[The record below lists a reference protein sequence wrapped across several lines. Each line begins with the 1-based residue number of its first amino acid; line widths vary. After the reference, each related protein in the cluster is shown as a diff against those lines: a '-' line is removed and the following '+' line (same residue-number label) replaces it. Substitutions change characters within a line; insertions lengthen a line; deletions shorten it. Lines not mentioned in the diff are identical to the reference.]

1 MRGHNENVS
10 ALFIMTGILY
20 QNSRER
26 SEHLIWGGKKKSF
39 GQPAVN
45 EIIVPVRAKK

>member
-26 SEHLIWGGKKKSF
+26 SEHLIGGGGKEK
-39 GQPAVN
+39 
-45 EIIVPVRAKK
+45 IVGSTSRERNNRARQG

>member
-26 SEHLIWGGKKKSF
+26 SEHLIGGKKK
-39 GQPAVN
+39 
-45 EIIVPVRAKK
+45 IVRSTSRERNNRARQG

>member
-26 SEHLIWGGKKKSF
+26 SEHLIGGKEK
-39 GQPAVN
+39 N
-45 EIIVPVRAKK
+45 

>member
-26 SEHLIWGGKKKSF
+26 SEHLIGGGEEK
-39 GQPAVN
+39 
-45 EIIVPVRAKK
+45 IVRSTSRERNNRARQG